1 MLENSVQFVRLN
13 TGEDLVSEVSEIE
26 NDDNRYYILH
36 NPMKIIYQMNVK
48 GGGLTISLMQWV
60 FARICEDQDFIVY
73 SNDVV
78 TMNKTTDSMES
89 YYWETVEHFD
99 GIKDSLAKKTS
110 FDNNVK
116 DESEFMSEL
125 NELLSSFSTLNKKNL
140 H

>member
-1 MLENSVQFVRLN
+1 MLENSVKFVRLN

-26 NDDNRYYILH
+26 NDDNRYYVLH

-60 FARICEDQDFIVY
+60 FARICDDQDFIVY

-78 TMNKTTDSMES
+78 TMNKPTDSLES

-99 GIKDSLAKKTS
+99 TVKESLAKKTS
-110 FDNNVK
+110 FDNDVK
-116 DESEFMSEL
+116 DESEFLSEL
-125 NELLSSFSTLNKKNL
+125 QDILQSFGSLNKKL

>member
-26 NDDNRYYILH
+26 NDDNRYYIFH

-60 FARICEDQDFIVY
+60 FARICDNQDFIIY

-89 YYWETVEHFD
+89 YYWETVGHFD
-99 GIKDSLAKKTS
+99 GMKENLDKKTS
-110 FDNNVK
+110 FDNDVK
-116 DESEFMSEL
+116 DESEYLSEL
-125 NELLSSFSTLNKKNL
+125 QDILQSFGNLNKKL

>member
-1 MLENSVQFVRLN
+1 MLENSVKFVRLN

-26 NDDNRYYILH
+26 NDDNRYYVLH
-36 NPMKIIYQMNVK
+36 NPMKIVYQMNVK

-60 FARICEDQDFIVY
+60 FARICDDQDFVVY

-78 TMNKTTDSMES
+78 TMNKPTDSLES

-99 GIKDSLAKKTS
+99 TVKESLAKKTS
-110 FDNNVK
+110 FDNDVK
-116 DESEFMSEL
+116 DESEFLSEL
-125 NELLSSFSTLNKKNL
+125 QDMLQSFGSVNKKL

>member
-1 MLENSVQFVRLN
+1 MLENSVRFIRLN

-26 NDDNRYYILH
+26 NDDNRYYIFH

-60 FARICEDQDFIVY
+60 FARICEDQEFVVY

-78 TMNKTTDSMES
+78 TMNKTTDSMEN
-89 YYWETVEHFD
+89 YYWETVSHFD
-99 GIKDSLAKKTS
+99 SVKDSLSKKTS
-110 FDNNVK
+110 FDNDVK
-116 DESEFMSEL
+116 DESEFL
-125 NELLSSFSTLNKKNL
+125 NDLQEILQSFSSSNKKL

>member
-60 FARICEDQDFIVY
+60 FARICEDQNFVVY
-73 SNDVV
+73 SSDVV
-78 TMNKTTDSMES
+78 TMNKPTDSMES

-99 GIKDSLAKKTS
+99 TMKDSLAKKTS
-110 FDNNVK
+110 FDKDVK
-116 DESEFMSEL
+116 DESEFLSEL
-125 NELLSSFSTLNKKNL
+125 QDILQSFGTLNKKL